1 MLKKNAP
8 KLAGLAAW
16 AAQKALGGSIN
27 IATGATLNS
36 LIDNM
41 TSFTS
46 IGGILAYVCDS
57 ADGNLDGHICIG

>member
-57 ADGNLDGHICIG
+57 ADRNLDGHICIG